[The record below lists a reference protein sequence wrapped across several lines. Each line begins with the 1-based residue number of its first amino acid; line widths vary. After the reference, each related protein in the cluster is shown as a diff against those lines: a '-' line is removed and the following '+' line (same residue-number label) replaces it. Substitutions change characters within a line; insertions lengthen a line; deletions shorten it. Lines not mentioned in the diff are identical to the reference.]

1 MSEKTDKTDIARL
14 YKEFEE
20 ALTDFVDATLA
31 ADDDVILP
39 RRVRLATAR
48 ERLRSHPEVNREK
61 YERIVLKAWDFGKRS
76 VSFSAR

>member
-1 MSEKTDKTDIARL
+1 MSEKPDKTDIARL

-20 ALTDFVDATLA
+20 ALTDFADAALA
-31 ADDDVILP
+31 ADDDVLP
-39 RRVRLATAR
+39 RRAQLAAAR

-61 YERIVLKAWDFGKRS
+61 YERIVLKAWDFEKRS